1 MRQFYPSA
9 GNIGDIQSF
18 WKTLDSVSFT
28 AFVLGKITAYPLVL
42 AADRR
47 I

>member
-28 AFVLGKITAYPLVL
+28 AFVLGKIASYPLVDE
-42 AADRR
+42 ADCR

>member
-28 AFVLGKITAYPLVL
+28 AFVLGKVTTYPLVGRPY
-42 AADRR
+42 RR